1 MRKQV
6 DMVADPEIL
15 YRVEGMTIEED
26 PYLVYRFE
34 APEIETIQAFYK
46 TYAQINSIIGVKV
59 WKVKTM
65 KNGYRTLSAYKLPKN

>member
-1 MRKQV
+1 MGKQA
-6 DMVADPEIL
+6 DMVTDPEIL

-34 APEIETIQAFYK
+34 APELETIRAFHG
-46 TYAQINSIIGVKV
+46 TYADINSIIGVKV

-65 KNGYRTLSAYKLPKN
+65 KNGYRTLSAYDLDED

>member
-1 MRKQV
+1 MGKQV

-46 TYAQINSIIGVKV
+46 TYAQVNSIIGGKGLESQNYE
-59 WKVKTM
+59 KRIP
-65 KNGYRTLSAYKLPKN
+65 NAQCL

>member
-46 TYAQINSIIGVKV
+46 TYAQINSIIGVKI